1 MTALRSLLFVPGDS
15 ERKMAKA
22 ENLPADA
29 LIFDLED
36 AVAAENKVAARAR
49 VRDFLLARPID
60 RRQALWV
67 RINPL
72 DHAEAGADL
81 AAIIPVR
88 PDGIVL
94 PKARSAE
101 DIDLLSQRIGLYEAE
116 HDFPV
121 GSIRILPIATETPQA
136 IFALGGY
143 ASCGKRLA
151 GLTWGAE
158 DLAAAV
164 GATANRDG
172 DGRWTMPYQLVRSLC
187 LFAAHAAGVVAI
199 DTLFANFRDETGLQR
214 ACDEARRDGFSGMLA
229 IHPAQ
234 VEVINR
240 AFTPSA
246 EEVERAR
253 QIVELFAAS
262 PGAGTVALEGV
273 MLDLPHLQQ
282 ARRLLARA
290 ETSSDA
296 NS

>member
-1 MTALRSLLFVPGDS
+1 MTVLRSLLFVPGDS

-22 ENLPADA
+22 ESVPADA

-36 AVAAENKVAARAR
+36 AVAAENKIAARAR
-49 VRDFLLARPID
+49 VRDFLAARPAD

-81 AAIIPVR
+81 GAIIPVR

-94 PKARSAE
+94 PKTRSA
-101 DIDLLSQRIGLYEAE
+101 DDVDLLSQRIGVYEVE
-116 HDFPV
+116 HDIPV
-121 GSIRILPIATETPQA
+121 GSIRILPVATETPQA
-136 IFALGGY
+136 VFALGGY
-143 ASCGKRLA
+143 GSCGKRLA

-172 DGRWTMPYQLVRSLC
+172 EGRWTMPYQVVRSLC
-187 LFAAHAAGVVAI
+187 LFAAHAAGVAAI
-199 DTLFANFRDETGLQR
+199 DTLFANFRDEAGLR
-214 ACDEARRDGFSGMLA
+214 LACDEARRDGFSGMLA

-234 VEVINR
+234 VEIINR

-246 EEVERAR
+246 AEVERAQR
-253 QIVELFAAS
+253 IVDLFAAH
-262 PGAGTVALEGV
+262 PGAGTLALDGA

-290 ETSSDA
+290 ATTPGAGS
-296 NS
+296 

>member
-1 MTALRSLLFVPGDS
+1 
-15 ERKMAKA
+15 
-22 ENLPADA
+22 
-29 LIFDLED
+29 
-36 AVAAENKVAARAR
+36 
-49 VRDFLLARPID
+49 
-60 RRQALWV
+60 
-67 RINPL
+67 
-72 DHAEAGADL
+72 
-81 AAIIPVR
+81 
-88 PDGIVL
+88 
-94 PKARSAE
+94 
-101 DIDLLSQRIGLYEAE
+101 
-116 HDFPV
+116 
-121 GSIRILPIATETPQA
+121 
-136 IFALGGY
+136 
-143 ASCGKRLA
+143 
-151 GLTWGAE
+151 
-158 DLAAAV
+158 
-164 GATANRDG
+164 
-172 DGRWTMPYQLVRSLC
+172 MPYQLVRSLC

>member
-1 MTALRSLLFVPGDS
+1 LRSLLFVPGDS

-116 HDFPV
+116 HDLPV